1 MTDLITQNENL
12 PTTPEVGV
20 AAAVAREQS
29 EIQAAVFSA
38 KKFPRNEQ
46 AARNKAL
53 ASFERPT
60 LAEGAQ
66 YAFPRGGK
74 QIKGPSIDLAVEC
87 ARTWGNMRY
96 GIRIVKNDEEMVHI
110 KGYALDLEN
119 NNYAEFEDEFAK
131 KIQRKVQRDGQSI
144 TVWVTPDE
152 RDLRELINRRGA
164 ICVRNALLRLL
175 PPDLIDDCCAV
186 ADKTL
191 QKGAQGGSKQETVN
205 RLTFA
210 FSKLGVSAEML
221 EERLLHKLDIITP
234 DEIIELQ
241 GIYKS
246 MLDGHTKRE
255 DHFEVQAVVDSNTEK
270 LQAAVSKKAKK
281 EE

>member
-1 MTDLITQNENL
+1 MNDLIPMNENL
-12 PTTPEVGV
+12 PATQEVG
-20 AAAVAREQS
+20 ALAAVAREQS
-29 EIQAAVFSA
+29 EIQAAIISA

-46 AARNKAL
+46 ASRNKAL

-131 KIQRKVQRDGQSI
+131 KIQRKTQRDGQSI
-144 TVWVTPDE
+144 TLWVTPDE

-191 QKGAQGGSKQETVN
+191 RKGAQGGSKQDSVN
-205 RLTFA
+205 RLTYG
-210 FSKLGVSAEML
+210 FSKLGISIEML
-221 EERLLHKLDIITP
+221 EAKLLHGIDIIT
-234 DEIIELQ
+234 EEEVVWLT

-246 MLDGHTKRE
+246 IADGHSKRE
-255 DHFEVQAVVDSNTEK
+255 EHFEIQPIVDAGAEK